1 MQSYQIQANAR
12 SVLKLKHPL
21 RNPCSGQ
28 KNFYCLTPIVWNSLP
43 MELKL
48 SSSLKKFKHKLKE
61 HFLKKFR
68 YMEQDVFA
76 Y

>member
-1 MQSYQIQANAR
+1 MQSYQIQANTR

-21 RNPCSGQ
+21 RNTCPGQ

-61 HFLKKFR
+61 HFFKKFR
-68 YMEQDVFA
+68 
-76 Y
+76 